1 MKQKQTLRVL
11 DWLRTNK
18 ELTTREA
25 VTELSIMSLPRRIM
39 ELRRAGYQIDMT
51 YRTSDAGYRY
61 GVYTLREGAQA

>member
-51 YRTSDAGYRY
+51 YRTSSAGYRY
-61 GVYTLREGAQA
+61 GVYTLREEAQA

>member
-39 ELRRAGYQIDMT
+39 ELRKAGYQIDMT

-61 GVYTLREGAQA
+61 GVYTLREEAQA

>member
-51 YRTSDAGYRY
+51 YRTSTAGYRY
-61 GVYTLREGAQA
+61 GVYTLREEAQA